1 MANNLAFLGFGE
13 DKLPDS
19 LKEKLIALAAP
30 YAPLDGINEKGLAA
44 AVLRIADEPTNQDT
58 ETETWNSFS
67 LKVLY
72 KNKKIYRK
80 NLHEDLY
87 LRGFLADLYLM
98 PSCYQCRFKGEQ
110 RIADI
115 TIGDLWGAE
124 ALVDQDFDCRKGVSF
139 VWTHTKKGCS
149 ALE

>member
-1 MANNLAFLGFGE
+1 
-13 DKLPDS
+13 
-19 LKEKLIALAAP
+19 
-30 YAPLDGINEKGLAA
+30 
-44 AVLRIADEPTNQDT
+44 
-58 ETETWNSFS
+58 
-67 LKVLY
+67 
-72 KNKKIYRK
+72 
-80 NLHEDLY
+80 
-87 LRGFLADLYLM
+87 M

-149 ALE
+149 ALEQIEDELKIRDIDTTKALLYNPMLLCSTKKPESSKIFFELLDNGEDFLEVLELCVKA